1 MSNPIVTFE
10 MENGD
15 IIKAE
20 LYPEVAP
27 NTVNNFISLVSKG
40 FYDGLIFHRVI
51 PCFMIQG
58 GDPKG
63 TGVGGPG
70 YSIKGEFTANR
81 FKNDLKH
88 DRGVLSMARTMA
100 PNSAGSQFFIMH
112 ENSPH
117 LDGQYA
123 AFGKVID
130 AAILFGTNK
139 PSTWRTGVV
148 PSAIAAGN
156 GVPVG
161 TSVFDDIMG
170 ENGLIAKVELDG
182 FNPNGVMSAI
192 QMRGKL
198 RGLKDTTGQPIFKSD
213 MQGATRYGLDG
224 MDMYF
229 PMNGAFDPAQAQMIV
244 GDWTQLVYAIRQDMT
259 FKIFTEG
266 VIQDPSTK
274 AITYNLMQNDM
285 VALRAVMRLGWEIAN
300 PVNAYNV
307 DIANPFPFSV
317 YGKAGTVS
325 TVTVSPATATVKKG
339 ASKAFAASVAGEGI
353 VSGDVEWSQSGAKSS
368 ISENGILTVAS
379 NETSASITVTAKS
392 KQDSTKT
399 GTATVTVGS

>member
-1 MSNPIVTFE
+1 MAN
-10 MENGD
+10 
-15 IIKAE
+15 IIDRNA
-20 LYPEVAP
+20 L
-27 NTVNNFISLVSKG
+27 S
-40 FYDGLIFHRVI
+40 GLIPEPVTREIMQGAITESAVLRMGRRLANMSSKTQTINVLDALPSAYFVNGEATDNGAGDAFKQTTKMAWDKKKLYAEEIAVI
-51 PCFMIQG
+51 VPIPEAAL
-58 GDPKG
+58 DDAD
-63 TGVGGPG
+63 
-70 YSIKGEFTANR
+70 YDIWGEVRPRLT
-81 FKNDLKH
+81 
-88 DRGVLSMARTMA
+88 
-100 PNSAGSQFFIMH
+100 
-112 ENSPH
+112 E
-117 LDGQYA
+117 

-139 PSTWRTGVV
+139 PSTWRNGVV

-156 GVPVG
+156 GVPMG
-161 TSVFDDIMG
+161 TDVFSDIMG
-170 ENGLIAKVELDG
+170 ESGLISKVELDG

-229 PMNGAFDPAQAQMIV
+229 PMNGAFDPNQAQMIV
-244 GDWTQLVYAIRQDMT
+244 GDWSQLVYAIRQDMT

-300 PVNAYNV
+300 PINAYNA

-325 TVTVSPATATVKKG
+325 TVTVAPATATMAKG
-339 ASKAFAASVAGEGI
+339 DSKAFTATVTGEGI
-353 VSGDVEWSQSGAKSS
+353 VSGDVEWSQDGTKSS
-368 ISENGILTVAS
+368 ITDNGVLTVGAA
-379 NETSASITVTAKS
+379 ETKASITVTAKS
-392 KQDSTKT
+392 KQDNSKT
-399 GTATVTVGS
+399 STATVTVSG